1 MASVFK
7 RNGKGNYVI
16 QFYDWDGVRKER
28 STRTTDK
35 RSAEQLAAKLE
46 ADAMLRRHGIIDP
59 REEQFAK
66 QREVHV
72 SKHIEAYL
80 ADRRT
85 KVSDGHWKTIK
96 KQLERL
102 IDDSK
107 ASRLIELT
115 DERVDAH
122 LRRLLQTP
130 VKQLRPSE
138 GKFRSI
144 GTTTANGVRSAV
156 IAFLNWAVRT
166 KRIPYNPCAS
176 LEKLAETGAKRVRR
190 RSLTPEELTRLV
202 SSSGPR
208 GDVYLVAVL
217 TGLRVKEL
225 TSLTWGQIHLD
236 SAALLV
242 PAHISKSKRDDWIAL
257 HPEVI
262 ATFRR
267 LKPSNAVGSDRVF
280 QTIPTTRTLSADLKR
295 AGIDEYDAEGRRID
309 RHALRTTAGTLLLQA
324 GGLLPEV
331 KLQMRHAS
339 IETTLKHYAD
349 LGLAD
354 QKRAVAKLGPFLGT
368 AATSDLRATGTGGP
382 STVGPSSVTPPEA
395 VQPPQHRPQHSQH
408 FLRPILTTGDM
419 PLPNSLSEAELGER
433 LNCASIYEALRVL
446 TTRDLKAGEE
456 DRTPDIQL
464 GKLTFYR

>member
-7 RNGKGNYVI
+7 RGGKGNYVI

-35 RSAEQLAAKLE
+35 RAAEQLAAKLE
-46 ADAMLRRHGIIDP
+46 ADAMLRRNGIIDP

-66 QREVHV
+66 QRDVHV
-72 SKHIEAYL
+72 LKHLEAYL

-85 KVSDGHWKTIK
+85 KVSEGHWKTIK

-102 IDDSK
+102 IDDTKSN
-107 ASRLIELT
+107 RLIELT

-130 VKQLRPSE
+130 VKQLRPSG
-138 GKFRSI
+138 GKLRSI

-202 SSSGPR
+202 TSSGPR
-208 GDVYLVAVL
+208 GDFYLVAVL

-267 LKPSNAVGSDRVF
+267 LKPSNAVGLDRVF

-295 AGIDEYDAEGRRID
+295 AGINEYDAEGRRID

-354 QKRAVAKLGPFLGT
+354 QKRAVAKLGPVLGT
-368 AATSDLRATGTGGP
+368 AATSDFKATGTDGP
-382 STVGPSSVTPPEA
+382 SKVGPSPSAAPEA

-408 FLRPILTTGDM
+408 YFRPILTTADA
-419 PLPNSLSEAELGER
+419 PALPVFSEEAIAKVS
-433 LNCASIYEALRVL
+433 NCATIDEALRVL
-446 TTRDLKAGEE
+446 TTAGLKAGEE

>member
-7 RNGKGNYVI
+7 RNGKGNYVV
-16 QFYDWDGVRKER
+16 QFYDHSGVRKER
-28 STRTTDK
+28 SSRTTDK
-35 RSAEQLAAKLE
+35 RAAEQLAAKLE
-46 ADAMLRRHGIIDP
+46 ADAMLRREGIIDP
-59 REEQFAK
+59 RDEQFAR
-66 QREVHV
+66 QREIHV
-72 SKHIEAYL
+72 SKHLEIYL
-80 ADRRT
+80 AERRT
-85 KVSDGHWKTIK
+85 KVSEGHWKTIK

-107 ASRLIELT
+107 ANRVIELT

-130 VKQLRPSE
+130 VKQLRAAKGEP
-138 GKFRSI
+138 RYI
-144 GTTTANGVRSAV
+144 GTTTANGVRSAAV
-156 IAFLNWAVRT
+156 AFLNWAVRT
-166 KRIPYNPCAS
+166 KRIPYNPCAA
-176 LEKLAETGAKRVRR
+176 LEKLAETGPKRVLRR
-190 RSLTPEELTRLV
+190 ALSSGELARLV
-202 SSSGPR
+202 ESSGPR
-208 GDVYLVAVL
+208 GDVYLVAAL

-225 TSLTWGQIHLD
+225 TLLSWGQIHLAA
-236 SAALLV
+236 AALLV

-257 HPEVI
+257 HPDVI
-262 ATFRR
+262 ATFQR
-267 LKPSNAVGSDRVF
+267 LKPSDALATDRVF
-280 QTIPTTRTLSADLKR
+280 LSIPTTRTLSADLKR
-295 AGIDEYDAEGRRID
+295 AGIQEFDAERRRID

-324 GGLLPEV
+324 GGSLAEV

-368 AATSDLRATGTGGP
+368 AATSELRATGTDGP

-446 TTRDLKAGEE
+446 TTRDQKAGEE